1 MSGGTMN
8 TDGTEVGR
16 EWEQPVRLTNP
27 STGQFVPF
35 LLAIAISL
43 ASAVGLVLA
52 FPMH

>member
-8 TDGTEVGR
+8 TDGTGVGR
-16 EWEQPVRLTNP
+16 DWEQPVRLTNP
-27 STGQFVPF
+27 SKGQFVPF

-43 ASAVGLVLA
+43 ASAIVLLLV

>member
-8 TDGTEVGR
+8 TDGTGVGR

-27 STGQFVPF
+27 SKGQFVPF

-43 ASAVGLVLA
+43 ASTVVLVLA